1 MAGYVLK
8 RVVAII
14 ALTFGITVV
23 AFLIIR
29 LIPGDPVV
37 AMLGTGAG
45 DKEMIARLREQLGL
59 TRPLHE
65 QYFVWIAHVLE
76 GDFGYSYANQQAV
89 SSLIASSFPA
99 TAQLTVAALSI
110 SLVFGS
116 AIGILAALRRNQ
128 AADTAGMGLALICM
142 SIPSFWLGLL
152 LILAFAVTW
161 PIFDVV
167 GGTGLKGLV
176 LPAVTLALGTMGFNA
191 RFIRSSVIAALSQQH
206 VVTARAKGV
215 PEVRLFAWHVMRNA
229 LLPILTIVGL
239 QIGQLLSGSVIVE
252 TVFSR
257 PGIGR
262 LLIQAI
268 LAKDYMTVQA
278 LIMLIALIYA
288 FANFLVDILYPVLDP
303 RVAR

>member
-1 MAGYVLK
+1 MAGYILK
-8 RVVAII
+8 RLIAIV

-23 AFLIIR
+23 SFLIIR

-37 AMLGTGAG
+37 AMLGTSAG

-59 TRPLHE
+59 TRPLYE
-65 QYFVWIAHVLE
+65 QYFVWMGAVLR
-76 GDFGYSYANQQAV
+76 GDFGYSYANQQTVA
-89 SSLIASSFPA
+89 SLIASSFPA
-99 TAQLTVAALSI
+99 TIQLTFAALSI
-110 SLVFGS
+110 SLILGS
-116 AIGILAALRRNQ
+116 AIGIVAALRRNR

-176 LPAVTLALGTMGFNA
+176 LPSVTLALGTMGFNA
-191 RFIRSSVIAALSQQH
+191 RFIRSSVITALSQQH
-206 VVTARAKGV
+206 VVTARAKGL
-215 PEVRLFAWHVMRNA
+215 PEVQLFAWHVMRNA
-229 LLPILTIVGL
+229 LLPIVTIIGL

-288 FANFLVDILYPVLDP
+288 VANFIVDILYPILDP
-303 RVAR
+303 RIAR